1 MKMMMKK
8 NKEKIIILK
17 KQNNN
22 KLNKKL
28 IKNIQTKTHKFFIKK
43 RFQKIIAQNLIMIQM
58 MKIKK

>member
-43 RFQKIIAQNLIMIQM
+43 RFQKIIA
-58 MKIKK
+58 